1 MERRPFMAIN
11 DLSRMFHHR
20 LRSLADSVGINESYR
35 HLLFHL
41 SHGEG
46 MTQLELA
53 KATGLKPPT
62 ISVTLQK
69 MENDGYVIREPDEND
84 MRAMRVYL
92 TDKGKEFESESRRVV
107 RAMNSQA
114 MEGMSEDEIK
124 TLMTLLDKIY
134 FNLTGEDPKAR
145 RCCRKNGGNCKK

>member
-1 MERRPFMAIN
+1 MERKPFMVIN
-11 DLSRMFHHR
+11 DLSRIFHGR
-20 LRSLADSVGINESYR
+20 LRSLAENVGINESYR

-41 SHGEG
+41 YHGEG

-53 KATGLKPPT
+53 HATRLKPPT

-69 MENDGYVIREPDEND
+69 MENDGYVIRVPDEND

-92 TDKGKEFESESRRVV
+92 TDKGKEFEAESRRVV

-114 MEGMSEDEIK
+114 MEGMNDEDIK
-124 TLMTLLDKIY
+124 ILMDLLDKIY
-134 FNLTGEDPKAR
+134 FNLTGEDSKAR
-145 RCCRKNGGNCKK
+145 RCCRKQGGKCKK

>member
-1 MERRPFMAIN
+1 MERRPFMEIN
-11 DLSRMFHHR
+11 DLSRIFHHR
-20 LRSLADSVGINESYR
+20 LRALAENVGINESYR

-53 KATGLKPPT
+53 RATGLKPPT

-69 MENDGYVIREPDEND
+69 MENDGYVTRVPDEND

-92 TDKGKEFESESRRVV
+92 TDKGKEFEMESRRVV
-107 RAMNSQA
+107 RAMDAQA
-114 MEGMSEDEIK
+114 KEGMTDEEIK

-134 FNLTGEDPKAR
+134 FNLTGEDPKKR
-145 RCCRKNGGNCKK
+145 RCCRKNGGKCKK